1 MFSARATAPRP
12 RAVVAIAALLVGLG
26 ASTAG
31 AVPIDEPQ
39 IGGIGFSGPTTGDLG
54 AVYWNPAA
62 VGLIRGLRLTVAG
75 TATLGTTSVTR
86 SSIDPTTG
94 AAFSPAE
101 TRDRF
106 QPIAWPV
113 GPGGFAGAS
122 YDVGGDRFT
131 LAFASYMPFLDR
143 GRYQAAD
150 GEVPATRYHR
160 ISADLRNLALVSAL
174 SIRFAGDLRLG
185 VAPGALFSTG
195 RMSFTESTCAATGC
209 PPGTGDARADLGT
222 GLGIFSSSFAFT
234 LGAGA
239 YYRKRAWEFGASFSS
254 RPLGEVA
261 GSAVITGD
269 SSRVSRP
276 IGVPGGVATC
286 TSGEIQNGECV
297 FRVFADV
304 AYKLPDTIAAAV
316 AWHPRAGWELGV
328 IGRMLIFPDNDA
340 VDIRLTGTALAEAG
354 VPAHIVLHRGYGTV
368 IDTRVRVAAWVNQ
381 RLRVGAGLRF
391 EGSALAKGDISP
403 AAVDGRKLQ
412 PTAMILFRPVKFL
425 WVGAG
430 YGFTYMFPVTSSG
443 GPFDEGAAAGCA
455 AAGGDLNA
463 ANCVQLR
470 QGLAR
475 PMADGRYTSV
485 RHDFTLSL
493 SAQF

>member
-1 MFSARATAPRP
+1 MLTA
-12 RAVVAIAALLVGLG
+12 AMLTGLG
-26 ASTAG
+26 VSPAR
-31 AVPIDEPQ
+31 AVPIDEPHV
-39 IGGIGFSGPTTGDLG
+39 GGIGFSGPTTGDLG
-54 AVYWNPAA
+54 AIYWNPAA
-62 VGLIRGLRLTVAG
+62 LGLIRGLRLTVAG
-75 TATLGTTSVTR
+75 TATLGTTSVT
-86 SSIDPTTG
+86 SVDPATG
-94 AAFSPAE
+94 LPRATAQS
-101 TRDRF
+101 RDRF
-106 QPIAWPV
+106 QPIGWPV
-113 GPGGFAGAS
+113 GPGGFAGVS

-143 GRYQAAD
+143 SNYQAAD
-150 GEVPATRYHR
+150 GQVPATRYHR

-195 RMSFTESTCAATGC
+195 RMSFAESTCAATGC
-209 PPGTGDARADLGT
+209 PEGPADARADLGT

-239 YYRKRAWEFGASFSS
+239 YYRRRAWEFGASYAS
-254 RPLGEVA
+254 RPLGEIS

-269 SSRVSRP
+269 GSRVSRP
-276 IGVPGGVATC
+276 IGVAGGVATC

-297 FRVFADV
+297 FRVFADIV
-304 AYKLPDTIAAAV
+304 YKLPDTIAAAV
-316 AWHPRAGWELGV
+316 AWHPSPGWELAA
-328 IGRMLIFPDNDA
+328 IGRMLIFPDNVDA

-368 IDTRVRVAAWVNQ
+368 IDTRVRVAAWLNQ

-391 EGSALAKGDISP
+391 EGSALARGDISP

-412 PTAMILFRPVKFL
+412 PTAMILFRPVKYL
-425 WVGAG
+425 WIGAG
-430 YGFTYMFPVTSSG
+430 YGFTYMFPVTSTG
-443 GPFDEGAAAGCA
+443 GPFQADAATACA
-455 AAGGDLNA
+455 TNGGDLISPS
-463 ANCVQLR
+463 CIQLR

-475 PMADGRYTSV
+475 PTAEGRYTSV